1 MAKILKY
8 TIKNSKFVLICLA
21 LIFCFVGK
29 ARGKDVTLAWDQDPR
44 AAGYN
49 IYYKPGN
56 GGGRKLANYN
66 GKGAVEGDSPI
77 AMPLSLDE
85 NPDPDEV
92 EFTLHGLDD
101 NKKYVFV
108 VTAYDNA
115 GLESSGSREIQILG
129 PGDIPAPYNQDYN
142 GGWRITVGDLQGFT
156 VFYHDRNVIVPT
168 LGSSSDIPALR
179 QTIAGVR
186 SVGEALNL
194 QPSGTH
200 FSPPVT
206 LLIPCPGY
214 TDAGRLDIYYYDDN
228 RGEWFLAHDADDDP
242 DVVQPD
248 AVGWLVQG
256 SRVTHNNGNPSTI
269 EIQVHH
275 FSGVQ
280 AAAVAPPG
288 STPTSATSALS
299 SGGGGG
305 GCFISALQK

>member
-1 MAKILKY
+1 M
-8 TIKNSKFVLICLA
+8 KFSWVLMPVLIA
-21 LIFCFVGK
+21 LFCCFVTPVY
-29 ARGKDVTLAWDQDPR
+29 ALDVTLLWDQDSR
-44 AAGYN
+44 VAGYK

-56 GGGRKLANYN
+56 GGGRILQNYN
-66 GKGAVEGDSPI
+66 GKGAAEGDSPI
-77 AMPLSLDE
+77 TMPLSLDE

-115 GLESSGSREIQILG
+115 GSESSGSREIQILG
-129 PGDIPAPYNQDYN
+129 PGDIPPPYNQVYN
-142 GGWRITVGDLQGFT
+142 MGWRITVGDLQGFT
-156 VFYHDRNVIVPT
+156 VFYHDSNVIIPT
-168 LGSSSDIPALR
+168 LGSSSDIPVLR

-186 SVGEALNL
+186 GVGEALNL

-214 TDAGRLDIYYYDDN
+214 TDTSGLDIYYYDDN

-248 AVGWLVQG
+248 AVGWLVPG
-256 SRVTHNNGNPSTI
+256 SRVNHNTGNPSAI
-269 EIQVHH
+269 EIQVYH

-280 AAAVAPPG
+280 AAAVSTG
-288 STPTSATSALS
+288 SQVFSSSS
-299 SGGGGG
+299 SGGAVAEGGG